1 MAREGRGCDMHR
13 HGTSRGSKS
22 FVFAA
27 YLPSELKIFAGL
39 YERTKYS
46 SEFSGLQVSDLLVQ
60 LDNGSTSQSPR
71 PSLNKWSLPRLA
83 SPGET
88 LRQRVDLIVVPP
100 RKRQQFRNKLVQPG
114 GVLRQKHRTAHEQV
128 DLRNQALLLVAFGL
142 VIDDVDVLLAQ
153 RLDQAVTNAAVL
165 DDERGRLSI
174 TLLHLNDLVL
184 QSVERKL
191 AANDVKYEV
200 QIATVE

>member
-60 LDNGSTSQSPR
+60 LDKGSTSQSKC
-71 PSLNKWSLPRLA
+71 PSLNKRALPRLA

-88 LRQRVDLIVVPP
+88 LRQRVDLIVMPAG
-100 RKRQQFRNKLVQPG
+100 KRQQFGDKRFEPRS
-114 GVLRQKHRTAHEQV
+114 VLWQQHRTAHEQV
-128 DLRNQALLLVAFGL
+128 DLRNQALLLIALGL

-153 RLDQAVTNAAVL
+153 RLDQAVTDAAVL
-165 DDERGRLSI
+165 
-174 TLLHLNDLVL
+174 
-184 QSVERKL
+184 
-191 AANDVKYEV
+191 
-200 QIATVE
+200 